1 MKRGEEVS
9 NNDKTTVNKFSVRKI
24 SRGSPPFTIPS
35 ALSYVLQDGIYLG
48 IFLIK

>member
-9 NNDKTTVNKFSVRKI
+9 NNDKTVNKFSVRKI